1 MSEIVYGV
9 HAVEAA
15 LQNTQIKMQEIL
27 LSESRQT
34 TKLQPLLALA
44 QQKHIAV
51 RQVTRRELDQLLGEV
66 NHQGIAARVLYPEQK
81 YDEADVIN
89 WIEKAEKPVFLLILD
104 GIQDPHNLGAC
115 LRTADAAG
123 VTAVIAPKDKAAS
136 LTPTVRKVAC
146 GAAESLPFVQVTN
159 LARFLKQIK
168 QLGVWCYGL
177 AGEATKT
184 IYDMDLKGN
193 IAIVMGA
200 EGAGLRQL
208 TRECCDDLLSI
219 PMAGMVSSVNV
230 SVATGISLFE
240 AVRQRNLIKRAD

>member
-1 MSEIVYGV
+1 
-9 HAVEAA
+9 
-15 LQNTQIKMQEIL
+15 
-27 LSESRQT
+27 SRQT

-44 QQKHIAV
+44 QQRHIKV
-51 RQVTRRELDQLLGEV
+51 RQVSRRELDQQLGDV
-66 NHQGIAARVLYPEQK
+66 NHQGIAASVHYPEQK

-89 WIEKAEKPVFLLILD
+89 WIEQADKPIFLLILD
-104 GIQDPHNLGAC
+104 GVQDPHNLGAC

-123 VTAVIAPKDKAAS
+123 VTAVVAPKDKSVS

-177 AGEATKT
+177 AGEANKT

-193 IAIVMGA
+193 IAIIMGA
-200 EGAGLRQL
+200 EGSGLRQL

-230 SVATGISLFE
+230 SVATGITLFE
-240 AVRQRNLIKRAD
+240 AVRQRM